1 MFDCF
6 LHRFICLLHLSLDCE
21 IVQKFNEKM
30 ADLDD
35 LELDFTKSCLNSFP
49 VQVSC
54 KTKKITMKDIS
65 KSDIRNFIVFIKCF
79 LLSLPIDDVDV
90 VVVVAGVVVDTVSAV
105 FDVAGVVVDDAVVYV
120 AGVVDTVDV
129 DGGVIDV
136 GVAGV
141 VVVVAFSIAFH
152 LVPHLSWLR

>member
-35 LELDFTKSCLNSFP
+35 LV
-49 VQVSC
+49 VQRAVSTLFLC
-54 KTKKITMKDIS
+54 KLAAKRKKITMKDIS

-105 FDVAGVVVDDAVVYV
+105 FDVAGVVVDDAAVYV

-136 GVAGV
+136 GVACV

>member
-1 MFDCF
+1 
-6 LHRFICLLHLSLDCE
+6 
-21 IVQKFNEKM
+21 
-30 ADLDD
+30 
-35 LELDFTKSCLNSFP
+35 
-49 VQVSC
+49 
-54 KTKKITMKDIS
+54 MKDIS

-90 VVVVAGVVVDTVSAV
+90 VVVVVAGVVVDTVSAV
-105 FDVAGVVVDDAVVYV
+105 FDVAGVVVDDAAVYV